1 MGSDREEVIDV
12 RSGLAYLMVKWRW
25 IVLAALIGALA
36 AGGFAY
42 MKNHRKAET
51 GGAAEVTYEEKAAK
65 LRAALQ
71 ESDALYVEQLV
82 TQYKSY
88 GEKLAKWGQY
98 TEGAVLQKLDP
109 YNYIKKDVQYAVLS
123 DNSSAVNAF
132 TSSLLGQAEYEKIGE
147 LTGFDPL
154 TASLQEIVTVTDA
167 ALISSSVADPGNEIV
182 NTPGDINAGSSGSRI
197 IDVTILAP
205 DEEQADGIGKI
216 ADAAVN
222 DKCARMKSAGMD
234 ISVRKISDTSV
245 RNDANWLL
253 NRQMNENLPRI
264 QMQSNRSAFIKNSVD
279 TLTEGQKDYFTFLC
293 KDQTASTG
301 AKVSVKKVNLKKY
314 AAAGCI
320 AGLMIALIAVYLSY
334 IFTDKIRTEEE
345 LRDNYRLPI
354 LQKFDIS
361 APDKGLMKTDPIR
374 RKGLS
379 ILGAD
384 RAAVSA
390 EKGAALLEAELGRRL
405 SREDCSSLY
414 IAYDCEEER
423 VRGTVE
429 TLAGKL
435 SGGQRRAEAGNPTG
449 DDGAYQKLLGADAV
463 VIAETLNRSG
473 KKPLKEL
480 IETCRRNG
488 IKVLGCVTLMDTQN
502 Y

>member
-98 TEGAVLQKLDP
+98 TEGAALQKLDP

-301 AKVSVKKVNLKKY
+301 AKVSVKKVNLK
-314 AAAGCI
+314 
-320 AGLMIALIAVYLSY
+320 AVIKEYQ
-334 IFTDKIRTEEE
+334 R
-345 LRDNYRLPI
+345 PC
-354 LQKFDIS
+354 
-361 APDKGLMKTDPIR
+361 
-374 RKGLS
+374 
-379 ILGAD
+379 
-384 RAAVSA
+384 
-390 EKGAALLEAELGRRL
+390 
-405 SREDCSSLY
+405 SRHP
-414 IAYDCEEER
+414 ER
-423 VRGTVE
+423 G
-429 TLAGKL
+429 
-435 SGGQRRAEAGNPTG
+435 
-449 DDGAYQKLLGADAV
+449 
-463 VIAETLNRSG
+463 G
-473 KKPLKEL
+473 KKRPAADIILR
-480 IETCRRNG
+480 IA
-488 IKVLGCVTLMDTQN
+488 
-502 Y
+502 

>member
-1 MGSDREEVIDV
+1 
-12 RSGLAYLMVKWRW
+12 
-25 IVLAALIGALA
+25 
-36 AGGFAY
+36 
-42 MKNHRKAET
+42 
-51 GGAAEVTYEEKAAK
+51 
-65 LRAALQ
+65 
-71 ESDALYVEQLV
+71 
-82 TQYKSY
+82 
-88 GEKLAKWGQY
+88 
-98 TEGAVLQKLDP
+98 
-109 YNYIKKDVQYAVLS
+109 
-123 DNSSAVNAF
+123 
-132 TSSLLGQAEYEKIGE
+132 
-147 LTGFDPL
+147 
-154 TASLQEIVTVTDA
+154 
-167 ALISSSVADPGNEIV
+167 
-182 NTPGDINAGSSGSRI
+182 
-197 IDVTILAP
+197 
-205 DEEQADGIGKI
+205 
-216 ADAAVN
+216 
-222 DKCARMKSAGMD
+222 
-234 ISVRKISDTSV
+234 
-245 RNDANWLL
+245 
-253 NRQMNENLPRI
+253 
-264 QMQSNRSAFIKNSVD
+264 
-279 TLTEGQKDYFTFLC
+279 
-293 KDQTASTG
+293 
-301 AKVSVKKVNLKKY
+301 
-314 AAAGCI
+314 
-320 AGLMIALIAVYLSY
+320 
-334 IFTDKIRTEEE
+334 
-345 LRDNYRLPI
+345 
-354 LQKFDIS
+354 
-361 APDKGLMKTDPIR
+361 MKTDPIR